1 MPKLA
6 SVLEYIKQRISSI
19 TWRFLL
25 FDSVIYGLFTPAIYL
40 LSYIA
45 SFFVPAFSLELTTV
59 VTMCL
64 SSPAMLFCIFIVA
77 HILPLN
83 YRPEEYNKSI
93 AKITLI
99 RWKLKLGWGKFCVI
113 QEMEIDNNP
122 WRYFRLAK
130 LSKSKK
136 KYYDD
141 PEIAA
146 RDMWIGGYAYVGT
159 DLNYMYTILIKG
171 RKYDLPRSITITPS
185 DIKEHIEQCLEIDE
199 SFYGNS
205 D

>member
-1 MPKLA
+1 M
-6 SVLEYIKQRISSI
+6 
-19 TWRFLL
+19 

-40 LSYIA
+40 LTYIA
-45 SFFVPAFSLELTTV
+45 SFFVPAFSLELATV

-64 SSPAMLFCIFIVA
+64 GSPAMLFCIIVVV

-83 YRPEEYNKSI
+83 YRSKEYNKSI
-93 AKITLI
+93 AKIMLVN
-99 RWKLKLGWGKFCVI
+99 WKLKLGWGKFCVI
-113 QEMEIDNNP
+113 QEMKCEMPHP

-141 PEIAA
+141 PEIAS
-146 RDMWIGGYAYVGT
+146 RDVWMDGFVHGSAV
-159 DLNYMYTILIKG
+159 DLNQMFTLLIKG
-171 RKYDLPRSITITPS
+171 RKYDLPRPITITPNA
-185 DIKEHIEQCLEIDE
+185 IKEHIEQCLEIDE
-199 SFYGNS
+199 SFYDNS